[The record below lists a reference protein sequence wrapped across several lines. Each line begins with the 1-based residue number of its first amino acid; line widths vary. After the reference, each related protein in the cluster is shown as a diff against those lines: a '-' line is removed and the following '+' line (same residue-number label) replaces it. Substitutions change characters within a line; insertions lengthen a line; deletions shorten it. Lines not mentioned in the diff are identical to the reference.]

1 MCPAPKCAPDHP
13 PSRAVHEDD
22 FTLISTGGADLCVMQ
37 WKHTWTGM
45 PRDEEEEDTEMRV
58 NYNTEMQS
66 GADDFAIGID
76 EGKDEQFGAVKP
88 WVGTINAL
96 VPDSF
101 MPDPKLKQ
109 PPTDELTL
117 EFDDGNASEI
127 VYHAAA
133 LGIVYDKGTHT
144 QKKAPINIWDAR
156 IPEKPIATLQGHQRG
171 VPCLSFSRDG
181 AHLVSV
187 GLDDNHMVIVWDW
200 KAKKK
205 LGENKGG
212 PDRVFNV
219 DCSPHAD
226 GEFITTGAKHIKFWS
241 GGPARPAGKLGS
253 VKGKG
258 MTDQK
263 AYHAVAWLDAS
274 TVVAGTTDGALY
286 KFLLSGG
293 KDGAICVFAT
303 QDLGSGSTPAKRIDL
318 NKQLS
323 SDPTASVTALAPALR
338 ALSVKGNKCLAGL
351 MSSTIVEVDIR
362 SGSVSTLLAAHG
374 ASGTRMGK
382 AADYQGEIW
391 GLGIASG
398 SAGAA
403 QHPSKNE
410 YVTCSDDCLLRFWD
424 VASRKCTKA
433 IRLEAPGRSACF
445 SPDGAHV
452 AVGLY
457 TGDLEVFDARR
468 GERICKRPT
477 GAGKI
482 AKEELGELKY
492 SPDGKY
498 LAVGSSDNGIYV
510 FSVVKDYKL
519 AGRCKGHSSYVRHL
533 DWNEGSTA
541 IQSDCGAYEL
551 LFWSIPSC
559 KQNSKAS
566 SFKNEKWATQ
576 SCVIGWPVQGVFE
589 PGMDGLD
596 VKRARLGV
604 NGADGASQSQRK
616 KYKGHSEH
624 VTNVRWTP
632 RDDYLI
638 STGGADLCV
647 MQWSRLK
654 AIDDSW
660 ISTEG
665 RLSLA
670 NEGRTEWPTAKI
682 AAAGPENIR
691 VLDLSRNQLTSIPGA
706 ELAKLTNLEVLRLD
720 NNKLTALPPEIG
732 RLATLKEL
740 YVRDNQLTVLP
751 PEIGRLAALEALSVI
766 DNKLAALP
774 PEIGRL
780 AALKELGVSG
790 NQLTAL
796 PPEIGCLAALKKLD
810 VGGNQLTA
818 LPPEIGQLTNLQ
830 EMDVSSNQLTTLP
843 PEAGRLAALQW
854 LNVGS
859 NQLEQLPS
867 GIWELAQLQK
877 LYANGNQLKALPPEI
892 GRLKRLQQLC
902 VDFNQLNAL
911 PPEIGHLAALRELSV
926 SNNELIT
933 LPPEMGRLENLEQL
947 YLKANPL
954 TAMPQHTR
962 ESGPSALAHL
972 RALALAVDVAPS
984 SSSSAPQHP
993 IPQQTSANEKE
1004 WDCFVTQQVEAE
1016 AIDFLI
1022 RGLRKNLRGL

>member
-1 MCPAPKCAPDHP
+1 
-13 PSRAVHEDD
+13 
-22 FTLISTGGADLCVMQ
+22 MQ

-117 EFDDGNASEI
+117 EFVHGYRAHDARHNLFYLGPKDDGNASEI

-144 QKKAPINIWDAR
+144 QKFFQGHDNNILSLALHPDGHTIATGQVGRKAPINIWDAR

-263 AYHAVAWLDAS
+263 AYHAVAWLDACAPIPLACP

-286 KFLLSGG
+286 KFVGGTATEAIPAHEGPVFALHVTPDGSKLLSGG

-551 LFWSIPSC
+551 LFWSIPP
-559 KQNSKAS
+559 AS
-566 SFKNEKWATQ
+566 RTRK
-576 SCVIGWPVQGVFE
+576 PVPSRTRSVFE

-596 VKRARLGV
+596 VKSVDRSN
-604 NGADGASQSQRK
+604 NGKLLAIGTNFRYVALAQYPCLTDDSQRK

-654 AIDDSW
+654 
-660 ISTEG
+660 G

-740 YVRDNQLTVLP
+740 Y
-751 PEIGRLAALEALSVI
+751 ALSVI

-830 EMDVSSNQLTTLP
+830 EMDQPARTVAVGNMGARTT
-843 PEAGRLAALQW
+843 A
-854 LNVGS
+854 
-859 NQLEQLPS
+859 
-867 GIWELAQLQK
+867 K

-1004 WDCFVTQQVEAE
+1004 WDCFV
-1016 AIDFLI
+1016 
-1022 RGLRKNLRGL
+1022 R